1 MKVEIYILH
10 SSLVKENLPFVL
22 SILDKERK
30 EKAEKYVNE
39 KDRLLSYGA
48 GLLIKK
54 YLPSGEIKETKN
66 KKPYLENGPYF
77 NISHSGEF
85 AVLAIC
91 ESCDIGVDIEQVNE
105 KKIDAIK
112 FTLNEDEKKTN
123 NVNDLFRMWSNKE
136 SLIKC
141 MSSNLNDIRKL
152 NGLPL
157 EGYRSINGEDYY
169 TRSMIYEGYS
179 LSVTLH
185 TKEDFEIV
193 INRIVSLEEFD

>member
-1 MKVEIYILH
+1 MKANIYILH
-10 SSLVKENLPFVL
+10 ISLVKENLPFVL
-22 SILDKERK
+22 SNLDKERK

-48 GLLIKK
+48 GLLVKK
-54 YLPSGEIKETKN
+54 FLPNKEIKETKN

-85 AVLAIC
+85 VVLAIC

-105 KKIDAIK
+105 KKVDAIK
-112 FTLNEDEKKTN
+112 FTLNKDEKKTN

-141 MSSNLNDIRKL
+141 MSSNVFL
-152 NGLPL
+152 
-157 EGYRSINGEDYY
+157 SIHKKQEKKA
-169 TRSMIYEGYS
+169 R
-179 LSVTLH
+179 L
-185 TKEDFEIV
+185 
-193 INRIVSLEEFD
+193 